1 MSVDTQVNTS
11 LDDKDINGDTPPPP
25 LIVDGEIKT
34 TNNKQVNNKQE
45 EEGTGLSNTDQV
57 KGI

>member
-1 MSVDTQVNTS
+1 MSVETQVNTS

-25 LIVDGEIKT
+25 LIVDGEITT

>member
-1 MSVDTQVNTS
+1 MNTS

-25 LIVDGEIKT
+25 LIVDGEIT

-45 EEGTGLSNTDQV
+45 EEGTGLSNTDQF

>member
-1 MSVDTQVNTS
+1 MSVETQVNTS

-25 LIVDGEIKT
+25 LIVDGEIT
-34 TNNKQVNNKQE
+34 TTNNKQE
-45 EEGTGLSNTDQV
+45 EEGTGLSNTNQV

>member
-1 MSVDTQVNTS
+1 MNTS

-25 LIVDGEIKT
+25 LIVDGEITT

>member
-1 MSVDTQVNTS
+1 MNTS

-25 LIVDGEIKT
+25 LIVDGEITT
-34 TNNKQVNNKQE
+34 TNNKQVNNRQE